1 MADNM
6 LKMYEAVQV
15 NQYWEIA
22 IRQDSIIENQAL
34 LKAFCSLEHYETVI
48 TMLTDYSEIEDLA
61 AFDQAWDPNN
71 YKVVNEFWAADFVTQ
86 WIGVLTRTSGWA
98 IAERKDLKKCGKTWG
113 KGGEN

>member
-48 TMLTDYSEIEDLA
+48 TMLIRLLR
-61 AFDQAWDPNN
+61 NRI
-71 YKVVNEFWAADFVTQ
+71 
-86 WIGVLTRTSGWA
+86 IGRLRPGLGPQQLQGRQRVLGRRLCHSVD
-98 IAERKDLKKCGKTWG
+98 RSPH
-113 KGGEN
+113 